1 MEIIAKKRFIK
12 ISPDKIRPIVNLIRG
27 KKANFA
33 IHQLTFLNK
42 SAAASVKEIVKSA
55 IASAKSKDME
65 TEDLTIKTIFTD
77 EGPRLKRRRVV
88 HKGRATAINKRMS
101 HITIILTDNK
111 TEVKKAKKAS
121 KDTKD
126 TKVTSGGKNGSKSK
140 SK

>member
-12 ISPDKIRPIVNLIRG
+12 ISPDKIRPIINLIRG
-27 KKANFA
+27 KKASYA
-33 IHQLTFLNK
+33 INQLTFLNK
-42 SAAASVKEIVKSA
+42 SAASSVKEIVKSA
-55 IASAKSKDME
+55 IASAKDRDAE
-65 TEDLTIKTIFTD
+65 LEQLTIKTIFTD

-101 HITIILTDNK
+101 HITIILSDNK
-111 TEVKKAKKAS
+111 SEVKNTKKIS
-121 KDTKD
+121 KDKKD